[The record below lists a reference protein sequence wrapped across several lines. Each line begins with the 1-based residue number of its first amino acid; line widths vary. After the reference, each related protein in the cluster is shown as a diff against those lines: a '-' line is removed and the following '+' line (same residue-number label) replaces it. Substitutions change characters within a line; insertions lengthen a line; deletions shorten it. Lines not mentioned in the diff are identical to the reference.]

1 MKDLGKAFSFVFKD
15 PRWVS
20 KVAIAAAFMVLSI
33 FLIGIF
39 ILAGYFIQ
47 LTQRVMRKEE
57 YPLPEW
63 KDIGVMFVTGL
74 KFAVA
79 YFVYLLPI
87 LILVIP
93 LIVIA
98 VASAFAGEPDVM
110 GAFMTVYLFGFTLI
124 IVPYGLA
131 LNLFFPVITY
141 KFAREEKISDALDV
155 GGIFRDFRG
164 NWENT
169 LIVALIAAGIQSF
182 AFIGIFLFLV
192 GIFLTLFYAYAVSA
206 YLSGALGVSVA
217 EKGASGG
224 AAAA

>member
-1 MKDLGKAFSFVFKD
+1 MKDIGKAFSFVFRD

-20 KVAIAAAFMVLSI
+20 KVAMAALFMVLSI
-33 FLIGIF
+33 FLVGIF

-63 KDIGVMFVTGL
+63 NDVGVMFVTGF
-74 KFAVA
+74 KFAIA
-79 YFVYLLPI
+79 YLIYLLPVMI
-87 LILVIP
+87 LMVP
-93 LIVIA
+93 LIVVVIA
-98 VASAFAGEPDVM
+98 TAFAGEPDVL

-124 IVPYGLA
+124 IVPYALA
-131 LNLFFPVITY
+131 LNLFFPIIAY

-155 GGIFRDFRG
+155 GGIFRDFRA

-182 AFIGIFLFLV
+182 AAIGIFMFLI
-192 GIFLTLFYAYAVSA
+192 GIFVTIFYAYAVSA

-217 EKGASGG
+217 EKGVNGG
-224 AAAA
+224 AVVA